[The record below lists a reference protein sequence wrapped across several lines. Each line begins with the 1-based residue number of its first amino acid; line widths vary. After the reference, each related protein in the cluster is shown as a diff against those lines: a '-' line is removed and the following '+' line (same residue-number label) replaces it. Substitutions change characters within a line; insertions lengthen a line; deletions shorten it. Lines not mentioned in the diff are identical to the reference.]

1 MVQDKYGVIFSKRMR
16 KLRQERN
23 MTIEQFAN
31 AVGISKSS
39 VGYYESRNRVP
50 DIVIAGRMAEV
61 LGVTADY
68 LIGRSNAQTKEPKL
82 KSICDKVGLSDKSVM
97 MLARLK
103 EENVAQ
109 LRVINLLLEQADDD
123 IDDSYELEGSYEGSV
138 LNAVCRYLDRYKSAD
153 EFVAEYGSSSDEG
166 ISSAIRSAVYRLI
179 LDQAVDA
186 MKCLANSD
194 RLVDAL
200 FRGDYCDDG
209 DD

>member
-1 MVQDKYGVIFSKRMR
+1 MVQDKYGVIFSKRVR
-16 KLRQERN
+16 ELRRERN

-39 VGYYESRNRVP
+39 VGYYESRDRVP

-68 LIGRSNAQTKEPKL
+68 LIGRSDARTKEPKL
-82 KSICDKVGLSDKSVM
+82 KSVCDKVGLSDKSVM

-103 EENVAQ
+103 EENVAR
-109 LRVINLLLEQADDD
+109 LRILNMLLEQADDD
-123 IDDSYELEGSYEGSV
+123 IGDDYELEGNYEGSV
-138 LNAVCRYLDRYKSAD
+138 LNAVCRYLDRYRSAD

-166 ISSAIRSAVYRLI
+166 ISSAIQSAVYRLI

-186 MKCLANSD
+186 MKNLACSD
-194 RLVDAL
+194 TLADAL
-200 FRGDYCDDG
+200 FRGDYYDEG